1 VTVFETL
8 RKMLAQDGANATAAG
23 AVADGDHRR
32 RLATAALLLEV
43 AWADD
48 TAAGTEKATIAGI
61 LADKFGL
68 DAQESAQLMAAAE
81 AHRHDATDLYNT
93 TSLLRTALARQ
104 ELRDVLEAL
113 WRVVYADGALDAHED
128 ALLHRI
134 ARMLGLD
141 HAELIAL
148 KLKVRDGAGE

>member
-1 VTVFETL
+1 MFETL
-8 RKMLAQDGANATAAG
+8 RRLLVQDAS
-23 AVADGDHRR
+23 AVSASPDAVDDGDHRR

-48 TAAGTEKATIAGI
+48 TAAAAEKVSIAGI
-61 LADKFGL
+61 LSDRFGL
-68 DAQESAQLMAAAE
+68 DAQETAQLMAAAE

-93 TSLLRTALARQ
+93 TSLLRSTLSRLD
-104 ELRDVLEAL
+104 LREVLEAL
-113 WRVVYADGALDAHED
+113 WRVVYADGVLEAHED

-148 KLKVRDGAGE
+148 KLKARDGD

>member
-1 VTVFETL
+1 MFETL
-8 RKMLAQDGANATAAG
+8 RKLMTQDVT
-23 AVADGDHRR
+23 AVAGDAANGDHRR
-32 RLATAALLLEV
+32 RLATAALQLEV

-48 TAAGTEKATIAGI
+48 TAAGAEKAAIGVV
-61 LADKFGL
+61 LSERFGL
-68 DAQESAQLMAAAE
+68 DAQEASALMDAAE

-93 TSLLRTALARQ
+93 TSLLRTALTRT

-113 WRVVYADGALDAHED
+113 WRVVYADGKLDAHED
-128 ALLHRI
+128 ALLHRL

-148 KLKVRDGAGE
+148 KLKVRDGA

>member
-1 VTVFETL
+1 MFEAL
-8 RKMLAQDGANATAAG
+8 RKLMTQDVTAAAGDVANA
-23 AVADGDHRR
+23 DHRR

-48 TAAGTEKATIAGI
+48 TAAGAERASIAGI
-61 LADKFGL
+61 LGDRFGL
-68 DAQESAQLMAAAE
+68 DARESSALMDAAE
-81 AHRHDATDLYNT
+81 EHRHDATDLYNT
-93 TSLLRTALARQ
+93 TSLLRTALTRQ

-113 WRVVYADGALDAHED
+113 WRVVYADGVLDAHED

-134 ARMLGLD
+134 SRMLGLD

-148 KLKVRDGAGE
+148 KLKVRDGPTD

>member
-1 VTVFETL
+1 VTVFDVL
-8 RKMLAQDGANATAAG
+8 RKLMAPEGAAA
-23 AVADGDHRR
+23 ADPVAAADHRR

-48 TAAGTEKATIAGI
+48 AAGDLERASIASI
-61 LADKFGL
+61 LSERFGL
-68 DAQESAQLMAAAE
+68 AAQESSALMAAAE

-93 TSLLRTALARQ
+93 TSLLRTSLTRR
-104 ELRDVLEAL
+104 ELREVLEAL
-113 WRVVYADGALDAHED
+113 WRVVYADGKLDAHED
-128 ALLHRI
+128 ALLHRL

-148 KLKVRDGAGE
+148 KLKVRDGD

>member
-1 VTVFETL
+1 MFETL
-8 RKMLAQDGANATAAG
+8 RKLMTQDVT
-23 AVADGDHRR
+23 AVAGDAANGEHRR

-48 TAAGTEKATIAGI
+48 TAAGAEKDSIAVI
-61 LADKFGL
+61 LSERFGL
-68 DAQESAQLMAAAE
+68 DAPESSALMDAAE

-93 TSLLRTALARQ
+93 TSLLRTALTRT
-104 ELRDVLEAL
+104 ELREVLEAL
-113 WRVVYADGALDAHED
+113 WRVVYADGVLDAHED

-148 KLKVRDGAGE
+148 KLKVRDGA

>member
-1 VTVFETL
+1 MFETL
-8 RKMLAQDGANATAAG
+8 RKLMTQDVT
-23 AVADGDHRR
+23 AVAGDAANGDHRR

-48 TAAGTEKATIAGI
+48 TADGAEKASIAGI
-61 LADKFGL
+61 LRDRFEL
-68 DAQESAQLMAAAE
+68 DAQESSALMDAAE

-93 TSLLRTALARQ
+93 TVLLRAALSRH
-104 ELRDVLEAL
+104 ELRDVLEVL
-113 WRVVYADGALDAHED
+113 WRVVYADGVLDAHED

-148 KLKVRDGAGE
+148 KLKVRDGS